1 MRITLKWL
9 NWAFFFAG
17 MVIVWSATHNWAAM
31 VGVWIAAIHFTSD

>member
-1 MRITLKWL
+1 MWITLKWL

-17 MVIVWSATHNWAAM
+17 MVIVWSAAM